1 MSPIENHKFY
11 EDQTFKGA
19 EITTALQIK
28 CTEFCDCEFVDC
40 KFASISFFDC
50 IFENCT
56 FDNCDLAS
64 SSIKHTAFRDVIF
77 TECKLT
83 GIQWTEAVLP
93 LDVHFRRSILNYSGF
108 VGVDLR
114 NAEIVR
120 CQLKDVDFSETNLS
134 KTDCRYSDFSG
145 ARFNNTNLS
154 YANLTRAT
162 GYSIHPAG
170 NILRKTK
177 FSLPEAISFLNA
189 LDIILE

>member
-1 MSPIENHKFY
+1 MFRIESHRYY
-11 EDQTFKGA
+11 EDQTFKAA
-19 EITTALQIK
+19 EIATAPQMQ
-28 CTEFCDCEFVDC
+28 CTEFCDCAFVDC

-56 FDNCDLAS
+56 FENCDLAS
-64 SSIKHTAFRDVIF
+64 ASLKHTSFRDVIF
-77 TECKLT
+77 TESKLT
-83 GIQWTEAVLP
+83 GIQWAEATLP

-108 VGVDLR
+108 VGVDMR

-120 CQLKDVDFSETNLS
+120 CQLKEVDFSETNLS

-154 YANLTRAT
+154 YANFTRAT
-162 GYSIHPAG
+162 AYSIHPAS

-177 FSLPEAISFLNA
+177 FSLPEAISFLDT